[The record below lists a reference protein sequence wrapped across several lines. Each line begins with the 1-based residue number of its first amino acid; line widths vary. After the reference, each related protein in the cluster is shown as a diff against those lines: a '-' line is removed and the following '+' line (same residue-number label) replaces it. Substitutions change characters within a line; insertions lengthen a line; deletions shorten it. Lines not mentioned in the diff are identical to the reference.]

1 MSIFSEFIKSVGNIH
16 DLKIE
21 QTLLRF
27 YVEGTVSVVNEDVF
41 DNLKKILAQCN
52 IIGVDIY
59 LSMKNGENDT
69 VFFSSKTI
77 DQLLDRHRTFFDSYS
92 PEDLTRFTFESKD
105 WGERVFVFHKEKLYE
120 HLNSLDITQSLS
132 EFSAK
137 CLSTNKI
144 IIYILEDHPTAS
156 NDFFYL
162 VNPLNDF
169 DNNALTSWINNKNCT
184 DKIESRDKVG
194 HFVNAEQYQFIPE
207 CFELN
212 DIDNDLTKVFN
223 KLKAIFLLIFLSDYS
238 VIKEDTLFFKI
249 KGYKTLQCKT
259 NGLLDIA
266 VINELSEIYKWVYS
280 DGPFTDK
287 VGIARNVISIHVANE
302 DINTLEIGTCNSA
315 QSGYDL
321 YLKSN
326 VKQYI
331 EVKNKISDM
340 LHSQSDKATS
350 IVKDMFTMFKTSIW
364 TFVAFF
370 MSSILL
376 RSTKIIAD
384 SEINFSIFLA
394 GLAFIF
400 LSYGY
405 IVFARKEV
413 DVEKKRLEQKYEEIN
428 NRYKDLLN
436 EKDLEKILKQSDVQN
451 KSPMTREL
459 EYIDSKKK
467 FYTISWVFIN
477 TVILIVWGL
486 IFIQTITPYFELIF
500 IFICEWIGGIGCF
513 LEQIVVDLLIY
524 GEKIRIYEYV

>member
-1 MSIFSEFIKSVGNIH
+1 MSIFSEFIKSVGNIN

-21 QTLLRF
+21 QTLSRF
-27 YVEGTVSVVNEDVF
+27 YANGTVSVVNEDIF
-41 DNLKKILAQCN
+41 GSLKKVLDQCN
-52 IIGVDIY
+52 IIGVDVY

-69 VFFSSKTI
+69 VFFSSKTL
-77 DQLLDRHRTFFDSYS
+77 DQLIDRHIDFFDSYS
-92 PEDLTRFTFESKD
+92 SDDLTKFTFESKD
-105 WGERVFVFHKEKLYE
+105 WEGKSFVFHKEKLYE
-120 HLNSLDITQSLS
+120 HLNSLNITQSLS
-132 EFSAK
+132 EFSSK
-137 CLSTNKI
+137 CLSNNKRV
-144 IIYILEDHPTAS
+144 IYILEDHPTTS

-162 VNPLNDF
+162 VNPSSDF
-169 DNNALTSWINNKNCT
+169 DNNALVNWLNNKNCT

-194 HFVNAEQYQFIPE
+194 HFVNAEQFQFIPE
-207 CFELN
+207 YFELN
-212 DIDNDLTKVFN
+212 DIDDDLTEVFN
-223 KLKAIFLLIFLSDYS
+223 KLKVIFLLVFLSDYS
-238 VIKEDTLFFKI
+238 VIKEDTLLFKI

-287 VGIARNVISIHVANE
+287 VGIARNVISIHVIDE
-302 DINTLEIGTCNSA
+302 DISTLEIGTCNSA

-394 GLAFIF
+394 GLVFIF

-405 IVFARKEV
+405 IVFARREV

-436 EKDLEKILKQSDVQN
+436 EKDLEKILKQSNVQN
-451 KSPMTREL
+451 KSPMAREL

-486 IFIQTITPYFELIF
+486 IFIQTITPYFKSFFMLL
-500 IFICEWIGGIGCF
+500 CEWIS
-513 LEQIVVDLLIY
+513 
-524 GEKIRIYEYV
+524 KISFF